1 MEMAFTKKGGM
12 KDDGMD
18 RDPVSGNDIPVGST
32 AKEVRDDIP
41 AMLSEGEYVV
51 PADVVQYYGVKMF
64 EDLRIQAKLG
74 LQDMENN
81 GRIGGEPVDEDLGD
95 DEQAVLMEIMQM
107 NTGGVVGNNSLQNPT
122 GPEGLEGDALRQYAL
137 SPTQSSYI
145 TPGALQIEAAT
156 APRFSA
162 AQPPDETVP
171 VCPAGQVFDKEK
183 NMCVPIETP
192 AVNRGNDDPNHPLYN
207 QQQVEKTPWHE
218 KMDWENP
225 MDYYQNIFEP
235 KGINPNKIVG
245 GLGIAVGGP
254 VGAIIAGMSQVS
266 LVENIA
272 QMRGTAMMY
281 RAAGETELANALLK
295 KSDAYVAAGSR
306 LMKGLDKF
314 GDSDG
319 SMWFSLL
326 SKSIGGPDVDALM
339 KAGKIDDIN
348 AHLDSL
354 SGAERRIFKN
364 YLAQQGFGKAVA
376 KAVAK
381 TPRVITAKEKA
392 ERKKIASDLQT
403 ANIER
408 NRNKDN
414 RPSLAERAAA
424 GFASKAS
431 QGTATQ
437 KEKAKSLAKAKN
449 ISKTTAEKLSG
460 SQMKSGSGI
469 GEGAGGSNYA
479 GPMNKGGLMTKKK
492 QQR

>member
-81 GRIGGEPVDEDLGD
+81 GRIGGEPVDEDLRD

-122 GPEGLEGDALRQYAL
+122 GPEGLEGNALRQYLL

-156 APRFSA
+156 TPRFSA

-192 AVNRGNDDPNHPLYN
+192 AVNRSNDDPNHPLYN
-207 QQQVEKTPWHE
+207 QETTPFY
-218 KMDWENP
+218 ENINWSDP
-225 MDYYQNIFEP
+225 TAAAEDLFGLSSKIGAGLGTLIGNAIMPGLGGLLGGYGVKLTKISEGYAQAAVRKAMGDV
-235 KGINPNKIVG
+235 KGAETILAAIDNQFKNVRGLQGAYNTADKIIGADGDMNKIKM
-245 GLGIAVGGP
+245 LQHAGISVDSTLRDKELTEFFDKLSEANKRKL
-254 VGAIIAGMSQVS
+254 IKTY
-266 LVENIA
+266 
-272 QMRGTAMMY
+272 GT
-281 RAAGETELANALLK
+281 EDLK
-295 KSDAYVAAGSR
+295 KN
-306 LMKGLDKF
+306 L
-314 GDSDG
+314 
-319 SMWFSLL
+319 SLT
-326 SKSIGGPDVDALM
+326 
-339 KAGKIDDIN
+339 
-348 AHLDSL
+348 
-354 SGAERRIFKN
+354 
-364 YLAQQGFGKAVA
+364 

-414 RPSLAERAAA
+414 RPSLAERTAA

-437 KEKAKSLAKAKN
+437 KKKAESLAKAKN
-449 ISKTTAEKLSG
+449 ISETTAKKLSG

>member
-122 GPEGLEGDALRQYAL
+122 GPEGLEGDALRQYLL

-156 APRFSA
+156 TPRFSA

-183 NMCVPIETP
+183 NMCVPIETTP
-192 AVNRGNDDPNHPLYN
+192 VNRSNDDPNHPLYN
-207 QQQVEKTPWHE
+207 QQQEEKTPWHE

-314 GDSDG
+314 GDSNG
-319 SMWFSLL
+319 SMWFSKL

-354 SGAERRIFKN
+354 SGAERRTFKN
-364 YLAQQGFGKAVA
+364 YLAQQGFGKAIT
-376 KAVAK
+376 KAAVK
-381 TPRVITAKEKA
+381 PT
-392 ERKKIASDLQT
+392 KKI
-403 ANIER
+403 NIGG
-408 NRNKDN
+408 KDVN
-414 RPSLAERAAA
+414 VKGPIDITKKDKDGGPSLAEKIQREYKSSQVDTSAATKGVADTSERKDASGKKA
-424 GFASKAS
+424 GDAGYVSKLRKK
-431 QGTATQ
+431 QQ
-437 KEKAKSLAKAKN
+437 IAKGQ
-449 ISKTTAEKLSG
+449 SKGKG
-460 SQMKSGSGI
+460 YV
-469 GEGAGGSNYA
+469 GGR
-479 GPMNKGGLMTKKK
+479 GFNKGGLMTKKK

>member
-122 GPEGLEGDALRQYAL
+122 GPEGLEGDALRQYLL

-156 APRFSA
+156 TPRFSA

-192 AVNRGNDDPNHPLYN
+192 AVNRDNDDPDPP
-207 QQQVEKTPWHE
+207 VTVDSTPWHE
-218 KMDWENP
+218 NVDWENP
-225 MDYYQNIFEP
+225 MDHYKNIFEP
-235 KGINPNKIVG
+235 KGMNPNKIVG

-254 VGAIIAGMSQVS
+254 AGTIIAGMSQVS
-266 LVENIA
+266 LVQNIA

-306 LMKGLDKF
+306 LMKGLDKLV
-314 GDSDG
+314 DSDG
-319 SMWFSLL
+319 SMWFSKL

-354 SGAERRIFKN
+354 SGAKRRAFKN

-381 TPRVITAKEKA
+381 PAVSTGTSRQYEKVNLPKRKSAEQYKENLSRGVTKEQKESTKDRKRQSSQDNISMRNVQQQKATREAEKSGTSVEKA
-392 ERKKIASDLQT
+392 VKQAQKISTGQ
-403 ANIER
+403 
-408 NRNKDN
+408 
-414 RPSLAERAAA
+414 
-424 GFASKAS
+424 SK
-431 QGTATQ
+431 G
-437 KEKAKSLAKAKN
+437 K
-449 ISKTTAEKLSG
+449 G
-460 SQMKSGSGI
+460 YVGGSGF
-469 GEGAGGSNYA
+469 
-479 GPMNKGGLMTKKK
+479 NKGGLMTKKK